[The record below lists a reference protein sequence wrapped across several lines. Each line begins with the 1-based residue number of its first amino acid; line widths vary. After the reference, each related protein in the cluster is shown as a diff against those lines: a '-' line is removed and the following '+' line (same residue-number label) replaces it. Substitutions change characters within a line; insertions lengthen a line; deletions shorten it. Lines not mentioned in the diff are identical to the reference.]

1 MESQV
6 YEEGICFLFKLH
18 RFTPF
23 GDGMV
28 TVLVPHFGAHE
39 HSLFLWNTKNLN
51 TPVHTFV
58 GHRYACMMYIHFY
71 WVSTAFSFANPL
83 PLPPFTPT
91 PLHPLARTLL
101 LVVV

>member
-1 MESQV
+1 
-6 YEEGICFLFKLH
+6 
-18 RFTPF
+18 
-23 GDGMV
+23 MV

-58 GHRYACMMYIHFY
+58 GHRYASKDGHFY
-71 WVSTAFSFANPL
+71 WASTACSSADPI
-83 PLPPFTPT
+83 PLPPLAPT
-91 PLHPLARTLL
+91 PLHPLARALL

>member
-1 MESQV
+1 MGQTS
-6 YEEGICFLFKLH
+6 IRFIFKQLP

-58 GHRYACMMYIHFY
+58 GHRYAIASKLGHFY
-71 WVSTAFSFANPL
+71 
-83 PLPPFTPT
+83 
-91 PLHPLARTLL
+91 
-101 LVVV
+101 

>member
-1 MESQV
+1 
-6 YEEGICFLFKLH
+6 
-18 RFTPF
+18 
-23 GDGMV
+23 MV

-51 TPVHTFV
+51 TPVHTYV
-58 GHRYACMMYIHFY
+58 GHRYVHFMVYIHFY

-83 PLPPFTPT
+83 PLPPLTPT
-91 PLHPLARTLL
+91 PLHPLAGTPL